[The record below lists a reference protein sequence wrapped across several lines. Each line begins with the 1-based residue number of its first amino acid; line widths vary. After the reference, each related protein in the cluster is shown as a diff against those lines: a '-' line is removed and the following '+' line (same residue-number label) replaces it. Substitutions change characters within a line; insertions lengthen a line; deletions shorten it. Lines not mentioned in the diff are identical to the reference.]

1 MRIIC
6 EDNVISIAD
15 ESAILRSAILSDMHQ
30 NVPKGDRCVP
40 MPCDTKTWRAWLT
53 DDPSLMSADEMEL
66 FLSVIKVWP
75 SYTRDVWMLAGA
87 STCSIPWVSGNGN
100 ALQRCYARQT

>member
-30 NVPKGDRCVP
+30 NAPEGDRCVP
-40 MPCDTKTWRAWLT
+40 MHGHALRYRNLRAWLT
-53 DDPSLMSADEMEL
+53 DD
-66 FLSVIKVWP
+66 
-75 SYTRDVWMLAGA
+75 
-87 STCSIPWVSGNGN
+87 
-100 ALQRCYARQT
+100 